1 MLKNPDREQAWQ
13 KKHDTLGM
21 SESVQKIIS
30 THNKLNLKDKIMLCY
45 DLSTENVKKA
55 DIVNKWKKT
64 YRSVMTLS

>member
-30 THNKLNLKDKIMLCY
+30 AHNVLNLKDKIMLCY
-45 DLSTENVKKA
+45 DLSTENVKKIG
-55 DIVNKWKKT
+55 IVSKWKRI
-64 YRSVMTLS
+64 YHPVVTLS